1 MGVFIALSERYY
13 PPKMGENSNL
23 SILDLDRLL
32 DIVKLPPSIGISM
45 NFTTTSNMNAQNEAT
60 NSDMNAQNEATKG
73 KKF

>member
-13 PPKMGENSNL
+13 PPKMGEKSNL

-32 DIVKLPPSIGISM
+32 DIVKLPPSIGMSM